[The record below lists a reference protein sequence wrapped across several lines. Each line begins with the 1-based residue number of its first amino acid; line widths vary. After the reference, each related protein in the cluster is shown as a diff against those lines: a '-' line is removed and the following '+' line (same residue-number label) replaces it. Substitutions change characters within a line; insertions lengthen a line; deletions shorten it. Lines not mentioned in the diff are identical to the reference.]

1 MTLWISDKAIEDL
14 NTGAFRTPL
23 LDDDGEPTGGY
34 LSAGFSGQYPNIH
47 GLFDRDDSDEATIW
61 LDYIEIDEYGDA
73 KCKVSG
79 QDSVFTIY
87 SRKESAGLKRRWEKV
102 E

>member
-14 NTGAFRTPL
+14 NTGMLRTPL
-23 LDDDGEPTGGY
+23 LDDDGEPIGAY
-34 LSAGFSGQYPNIH
+34 LSVGRDGKYPNIQE
-47 GLFDRDDSDEATIW
+47 LFEENSTIW
-61 LDYIEIDEYGDA
+61 LDYIEIDEDGDA

-79 QDSVFTIY
+79 QTRIFTIY